1 MQNTPSPGKVRC
13 SRDLPTKRRGEAVK
27 LVLSKLSYAN
37 LIGTLALFLAVGGG
51 GAIAL
56 ASQGTRPH
64 TEAKTS
70 AGPTQGPRGPRGFR
84 GPRGPR
90 GFRGPRGLSGSCQ
103 GCTARGP
110 QGAQGAQGPPGPQG
124 PKGDNGATGATGPAG
139 APNPNAV
146 NSQQLGGV
154 PASGFTQTACNSQS
168 GAIKDWAFIP
178 ADPNFPSTFTPV
190 NGYNCSGQ
198 GIQAKR
204 TNTGTYVV
212 QFLGSPVT
220 LAAGNTDGPGE
231 AAFLNFFTDAP
242 GEFEVDVIDTA
253 GAGVDR
259 AFLILSP

>member
-1 MQNTPSPGKVRC
+1 M
-13 SRDLPTKRRGEAVK
+13 K
-27 LVLSKLSYAN
+27 LLLSKLSYAN

-56 ASQGTRPH
+56 ASPGTRPH
-64 TEAKTS
+64 AKAKASTS
-70 AGPTQGPRGPRGFR
+70 PSQGPRGPRGLR

-90 GFRGPRGLSGSCQ
+90 GVRGPRGLSGSCK

-110 QGAQGAQGPPGPQG
+110 QGAQGPQG
-124 PKGDNGATGATGPAG
+124 PRGDNGATGATGATGPAG

-146 NSQQLGGV
+146 NSQQLGGI
-154 PASGFTQTACNSQS
+154 PASGFTQTNCNSQS

-178 ADPNFPSTFTPV
+178 ADPTFPSTFTPV

-220 LAAGNTDGPGE
+220 LAAGNTDGPGA

-242 GEFEVDVIDTA
+242 GEFEVDVIDT
-253 GAGVDR
+253 GGMGEDR
-259 AFLILSP
+259 AFVILSP

>member
-1 MQNTPSPGKVRC
+1 V
-13 SRDLPTKRRGEAVK
+13 KRI
-27 LVLSKLSYAN
+27 LSKLSYAN
-37 LIGTLALFLAVGGG
+37 LIATWALFLAVGGG

-56 ASQGTRPH
+56 ASPGTRPH
-64 TEAKTS
+64 TEAKAS
-70 AGPTQGPRGPRGFR
+70 ARPSQGPRGPRGFR

-90 GFRGPRGLSGSCQ
+90 GFRGPQGLSGSCK

-110 QGAQGAQGPPGPQG
+110 QGAQGPQG

-139 APNPNAV
+139 PPNPDAV
-146 NSQQLGGV
+146 NSQELGGI

-178 ADPNFPSTFTPV
+178 ADATFPSTFTPV

-204 TNTGTYVV
+204 TDTGVYVV

-220 LAAGNTDGPGE
+220 LAAGNTDGSGP
-231 AAFLNFFTDAP
+231 AAFLNFFNEAP
-242 GEFEVDVIDTA
+242 GQFEVDVVGTNAAD
-253 GAGVDR
+253 VDR
-259 AFLILSP
+259 AFVILSP